1 MVTRYVDVSIGVIVS
16 NSEQVLMVHR
26 MGVMGRPVVVMP
38 WVLFLVI
45 VLVFAIVICFVSC
58 PVVIVVGCWSCSR
71 RVLVLFFFI
80 AVYSVV

>member
-1 MVTRYVDVSIGVIVS
+1 MTTRCVDVSVIVS
-16 NSEQVLMVHR
+16 NSEQVLMVH
-26 MGVMGRPVVVMP
+26 MGVMGRPVIVMP